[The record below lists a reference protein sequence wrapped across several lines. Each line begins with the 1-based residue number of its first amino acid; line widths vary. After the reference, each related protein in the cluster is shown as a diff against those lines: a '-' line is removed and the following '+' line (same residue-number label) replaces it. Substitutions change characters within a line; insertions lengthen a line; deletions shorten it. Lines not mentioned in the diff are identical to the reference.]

1 MGALKHETA
10 GHHLKTNGKK
20 ALSWC
25 SMNFL
30 LANPERF
37 QFLNINP
44 RKLDGDN
51 SDAVLG
57 VDGID
62 INKLEQIKLLGL
74 RIDDN
79 LNFTEQILASYEP
92 RLARKSV

>member
-10 GHHLKTNGKK
+10 RHHLKTNGKK

-25 SMNFL
+25 SMKFL

-44 RKLDGDN
+44 KKLDGDN
-51 SDAVLG
+51 SDAVL
-57 VDGID
+57 DGID
-62 INKLEQIKLLGL
+62 INNLEQIKLLGVH
-74 RIDDN
+74 IDDW
-79 LNFTEQILASYEP
+79 SH
-92 RLARKSV
+92 

>member
-1 MGALKHETA
+1 MARRPFF
-10 GHHLKTNGKK
+10 
-20 ALSWC
+20 WC

-44 RKLDGDN
+44 EKLVGDN

-62 INKLEQIKLLGL
+62 INKLEQIKLLGVH
-74 RIDDN
+74 IDD
-79 LNFTEQILASYEP
+79 
-92 RLARKSV
+92 